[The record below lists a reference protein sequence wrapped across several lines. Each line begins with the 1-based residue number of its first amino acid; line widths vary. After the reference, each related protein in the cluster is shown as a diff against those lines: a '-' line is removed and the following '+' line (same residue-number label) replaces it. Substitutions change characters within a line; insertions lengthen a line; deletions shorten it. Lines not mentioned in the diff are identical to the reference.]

1 MFGSSH
7 STGRVHAAYSI
18 FSVSWVRMS
27 GGDSKEDAHF
37 FGVLA
42 RAYTNEKTRENYMSR
57 LRGLQANLK
66 GDAEMP
72 PSLYT
77 ILTNPDTYYPKVKEV
92 YESLTT
98 RKNVLTTLLALYR
111 LDDALRSAHGE
122 AHRVWNQRHDE
133 LSRLQS
139 AKVRRSE
146 PSEKQVEK
154 YTSFEEIEAKYEDL
168 RRAGPH
174 KTLRESMMFVLL
186 SIMVHLRPK
195 RADLGATQIYK
206 DADPRIT
213 TENYIV
219 LRSRG
224 ASYLVMNLYKTSK
237 YYQTVEE
244 DLPEGLVHD
253 LKTSLSRWP
262 RKYVFQK
269 ADGTPMSN
277 NTYSAFVRSTF
288 EHYFGRATG
297 VSLLRHIYITE
308 KLDFDDMTLEEQ
320 AEEAKLMLHTAG
332 LQRAYKWPKK
342 TICPKLCAAYIAPT
356 HRTRK
361 VRRVYG
367 EGAEKRGKV
376 RIHGVKED

>member
-1 MFGSSH
+1 MSVGDDHFLALL
-7 STGRVHAAYSI
+7 TRAYS
-18 FSVSWVRMS
+18 
-27 GGDSKEDAHF
+27 
-37 FGVLA
+37 
-42 RAYTNEKTRENYMSR
+42 NEKTRENYMSR

-66 GDAEMP
+66 GDAAAP

-77 ILTNPDTYYPKVKEV
+77 ILTDPETYYPKLKEA

-98 RKNVLTTLLALYR
+98 RKNVLTTLLSLFR
-111 LDDALRSAHGE
+111 LDDALRASHAE

-168 RRAGPH
+168 RRTGPH

-206 DADPRIT
+206 DTDPRVT

-219 LRSRG
+219 LRSHG
-224 ASYLVMNLYKTSK
+224 SSYLVMNLYKTSK

-253 LKTSLSRWP
+253 LKTSLRRWP

-269 ADGTPMSN
+269 ANGEPMSN

-288 EHYFGRATG
+288 EQYFGRATG

-342 TICPKLCAAYIAPT
+342 TICPKLCAAYITPA

-367 EGAEKRGKV
+367 DAAAETKTKRGKV
-376 RIHGVKED
+376 KLADAD